1 VADRDAAADA
11 AADAA
16 EANLV
21 VHIRWVQERAP
32 GMRVDDTP
40 DLLVVDSGLPSDTFN
55 FAARARLDPA
65 RLDARIAEVRDRF
78 RTAGRPFSWWMGA
91 ADRPARLGEALRRA
105 GFEAAES
112 EVAMA
117 ADLDALVEPPV
128 PAGLRVERARTPAQ
142 LDDFAAVLAANWSP
156 PDPSVARFYAAAA
169 PYLLASGSPLRL
181 YVGYLD
187 DEPVASAE
195 LTVGGGVVGLYNI
208 ATIERRRGR
217 GIGSAI
223 TAHPLLD
230 ARAEGHRTGILQA
243 SADGLN
249 VYARLGF
256 RPTGHYTEYKPA

>member
-1 VADRDAAADA
+1 MKTRDDA
-11 AADAA
+11 LAAA

-21 VHIRWVQERAP
+21 THIRWVQERVE
-32 GMRVDDTP
+32 GMRVDDGP
-40 DLLVVDSGLPSDTFN
+40 DLLTVDSGLPSDTFN
-55 FAARARLDPA
+55 FAARARLDPG
-65 RLDARIAEVRDRF
+65 RMESRIAEVRDRF
-78 RTAGRPFSWWMGA
+78 RAAGRPFSWWVGA
-91 ADRPARLGEALRRA
+91 ADRPLQLGEALRRA

-117 ADLDALVEPPV
+117 ADLASLVEPRL
-128 PAGLRVERARTPAQ
+128 PARLRIERARTPAQ

-169 PYLLASGSPLRL
+169 PHLLAADAPLRL
-181 YVGYLD
+181 YVGYED
-187 DEPVASAE
+187 GVPVASAE

-208 ATIERRRGR
+208 ATVERCRGR

-223 TAHPLLD
+223 TAHPLLE
-230 ARAEGHRTGILQA
+230 ARTQGHRTGVLQA

-256 RPTGHYTEYKPA
+256 RPTGHYTEYKPT